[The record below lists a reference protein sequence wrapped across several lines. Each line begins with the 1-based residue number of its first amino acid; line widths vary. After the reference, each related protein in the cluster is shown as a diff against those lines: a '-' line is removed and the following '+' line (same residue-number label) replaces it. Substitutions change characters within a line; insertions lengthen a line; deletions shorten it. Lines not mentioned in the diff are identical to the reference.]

1 MEAYT
6 ERHCRVLAEHRGGI
20 LLKLSPFGVAGIPD
34 RILLWPGGIV
44 VFIEFKAQGKYL
56 KPLQKFWRDRLCRLG
71 FRVELFRSTA
81 EFKSLLDSLPG
92 PCQTSSVNQSQ
103 E

>member
-6 ERHCRVLAEHRGGI
+6 ERHCRVLAEHRGGV

-34 RILLWPGGIV
+34 RILLWPGGHV
-44 VFIEFKAQGKYL
+44 VFIEFKADGKYL
-56 KPLQKFWRDRLCRLG
+56 KPLQKFWRDKLRRLG

-81 EFKSLLDSLPG
+81 EFRPLLDSLEKT
-92 PCQTSSVNQSQ
+92 CQTAPVN
-103 E
+103 